1 LKKHVKENW
10 AGYLKDL
17 FIILVGHAQAGR
29 PGPTD
34 SPSRDFVQWH
44 HIIRNAVWW
53 GAGNDANGVF
63 KDHHVADT
71 ELESEQQLVRG
82 LFEAQQMMGNQPF
95 SASALHT
102 LMCESK
108 PGTFPR
114 LEEEFRELS
123 GSWTGSLGISKKISK
138 LRNAVRDG
146 LLIKSSK
153 NRTSKVVEYFVA
165 EHSGS

>member
-1 LKKHVKENW
+1 M
-10 AGYLKDL
+10 
-17 FIILVGHAQAGR
+17 
-29 PGPTD
+29 
-34 SPSRDFVQWH
+34 QWH

-53 GAGNDANGVF
+53 ATGNDANGVF

-71 ELESEQQLVRG
+71 ELESERQLVRG
-82 LFEAQQMMGNQPF
+82 LFEAQQRMGNQPF

-114 LEEEFRELS
+114 LEEEFRELN

-138 LRNAVRDG
+138 LKNAVRDG

-153 NRTSKVVEYFVA
+153 NRTTKVAEYFIT
-165 EHSGS
+165 EQSGS